1 MFRRQDA
8 ARGGCLRL
16 CKGMGNIS
24 IRKTM
29 TIVGNK
35 GMYYSGYEFCQHTYS
50 ASCRAAVATVAAPAQ
65 VAAVAVA
72 AVEAAG
78 VIAVIAIVAGDER
91 ATVIP
96 VVAVA
101 AVAVD
106 AIYDGPRNDKLWIR
120 GPMTTKLIL
129 EAPKATAQA
138 IATVTRGSYCS
149 AIRASH

>member
-16 CKGMGNIS
+16 CKEMGNIL

-29 TIVGNK
+29 TILGNE

-50 ASCRAAVATVAAPAQ
+50 ASCRAAVATVAALAQ

-72 AVEAAG
+72 VVEAAG
-78 VIAVIAIVAGDER
+78 VIAVIATVAGDER
-91 ATVIP
+91 AAVIP

-106 AIYDGPRNDKLWIR
+106 AIYDDPRNNKLWIR
-120 GPMTTKLIL
+120 GPMATKLIL
-129 EAPKATAQA
+129 EAPKATARA
-138 IATVTRGSYCS
+138 TATVIRGNYCC

>member
-1 MFRRQDA
+1 MA
-8 ARGGCLRL
+8 ALV
-16 CKGMGNIS
+16 K
-24 IRKTM
+24 
-29 TIVGNK
+29 
-35 GMYYSGYEFCQHTYS
+35 
-50 ASCRAAVATVAAPAQ
+50 

-72 AVEAAG
+72 VVEVAAVVA
-78 VIAVIAIVAGDER
+78 VIAVVAGDER
-91 ATVIP
+91 AAVIP

>member
-1 MFRRQDA
+1 
-8 ARGGCLRL
+8 
-16 CKGMGNIS
+16 
-24 IRKTM
+24 M

-35 GMYYSGYEFCQHTYS
+35 GMHYSGYEFCQHTYS
-50 ASCRAAVATVAAPAQ
+50 ASCRAAVATVAALAQ

-72 AVEAAG
+72 VVEVAAVAAM
-78 VIAVIAIVAGDER
+78 IAIVAGGDR
-91 ATVIP
+91 TAVIP

-106 AIYDGPRNDKLWIR
+106 AIYDDPRNDKLSIR
-120 GPMTTKLIL
+120 RPMTTKLIL